1 MQVIILAGWLGTR
14 LSEETSL
21 RPKPMVEIG
30 GKPILWH
37 IMKMY
42 SAYGYKDFIIC
53 LGYKGYLIKEWFANY
68 VLHNSDVTIDT
79 RTGGQITIHNTNT
92 EDWSVTLVDTG
103 ADTMTGWRLKRVGS
117 YINSDTFMMTYGDG
131 VSNVNIAELVKFHE
145 SHGKLATL
153 TAVQPEGRFGKLW
166 LEGDKVYNFSEKKD
180 NNDTWINGG
189 FMVLNKKVL
198 DYISWDEMPFEKVPL
213 ESIANDWE
221 LMAYKHSGFWYAMD
235 TLQNKNYLEWLW
247 MKGESPWKMW

>member
-1 MQVIILAGWLGTR
+1 MQVVILAGGLWTR

-21 RPKPMVEIG
+21 RPKPMVEVG

-37 IMKMY
+37 IMKIY
-42 SAYGYKDFIIC
+42 SSYGYKDFVIC
-53 LGYKGYLIKEWFANY
+53 LGYKWYMVKEWFANY

-117 YINSDTFMMTYGDG
+117 YINGDTFMMTYGDG
-131 VSNVNIAELVKFHE
+131 VSNVNIPELVKFHE

-166 LEGDKVYNFSEKKD
+166 LDGDKIYNFSEKKD

-198 DYISWDEMPFEKVPL
+198 DYIPGDEMPFEKAPL
-213 ESIANDWE
+213 EWIANDGE
-221 LMAYKHSGFWYAMD
+221 LMAYKHDGFWYAMD
-235 TLQNKNYLEWLW
+235 TLQNRNTLEWLW
-247 MKGESPWKMW
+247 MKGDAPWKTW